1 MSGGGR
7 DRSQGRREPSFGGDA
22 SAPPSS
28 SASGGLRLTAQDRA
42 VVSHRGSAKS
52 LAHADDDAFDERDAS
67 GKRGKTSRKKSEK
80 DSKPPRRSSRGGGS
94 WIGRLFYWAVVMGL
108 WGFIG
113 VCFLFVYHASKL
125 PPIDQLSVPK
135 RPPNIAILATDGSL
149 LANRGETGGR
159 TMSLQEL
166 PVYLPKAFVAIED
179 HRFYD
184 HFGIDPLGIARALV
198 RNILRSG
205 GPMQGGS
212 TLTQQLAKNLFLTQE
227 RTASRKIQEAIL
239 ALWLERNYTKNQIL
253 ELYLNRVYVGAGAYG
268 VEAAAQRY
276 FGKSARQ
283 VTLAEAAILGG
294 LVQSPSRLAPN
305 RNPAGAQARSE
316 LVLAAM
322 QREGFVTEEMVK
334 IALANPARATRPA
347 GAGSLNY
354 AADYVMDVLDDFIG
368 TIENDVMVTTTLDPF
383 LQAQGEKAL
392 VEELQARGE
401 KFGVS
406 QGAFVAMRPDGAIKA
421 MVGGRSYSE
430 SQFNRVIAAKR
441 QPGSSFKAFVFLS
454 AIERGLTPDTV
465 RDDAPISIK
474 GWSPEN
480 YSRKYQGPVTLK
492 HALAQSLNTV
502 SVRLC
507 LEVGPKT
514 VATTAARLGIR
525 SKLEA
530 NASIALGTSEV
541 SPLEMVG
548 AYATFAN
555 GGLGVM
561 PYVITEVRTR
571 DGELIYSRSGGGL
584 GQVVTP
590 QAVGMMNVMLHETML
605 TGTARKGDIAGWEL
619 AGKTG
624 TSQDFRDAWFVGYS
638 STLVAGVW
646 LGNDDGSATK
656 HVSGATMPVDI
667 WHKFMLAALKN
678 EKPQPLSGLNDGSG
692 WTLDIPGLLGFGAR
706 NETPPTSQ
714 PAVSNINAE
723 QPSRTPALPQPVQSS
738 QPSNQPLLPPAAIPS
753 GNGPAGRSGSGPLII
768 VPDASPPR
776 AQAEPPANLP
786 PRQTPPP
793 SPQSGFNSNELR
805 PPAAVGDGV
814 PPPSRPMRQE
824 PPSLLGRILGG
835 G

>member
-7 DRSQGRREPSFGGDA
+7 DRSQGRREPSFGGDT
-22 SAPPSS
+22 PS
-28 SASGGLRLTAQDRA
+28 SGGLRLTQDDRA
-42 VVSHRGSAKS
+42 VVSNRSSARS
-52 LAHADDDAFDERDAS
+52 SPRQDEADAS
-67 GKRGKTSRKKSEK
+67 GGFFGKRDKTQAKKPQK
-80 DSKPPRRSSRGGGS
+80 DSKPPRRSSGGGS
-94 WIGRLFYWAVVMGL
+94 LIGRLFYWAVVMGL

-113 VCFLFVYHASKL
+113 VCCLFVYHASKL

-135 RPPNIAILATDGSL
+135 RPPNIAILAMDGSL

-159 TMSLQEL
+159 TMALSEL
-166 PVYLPKAFVAIED
+166 PDYLPKAFVAIED

-184 HFGIDPLGIARALV
+184 HFGIDPLGIARALI
-198 RNILRSG
+198 RNVLRSG

-253 ELYLNRVYVGAGAYG
+253 ELYLNRVYFGAGAYG

-276 FGKSARQ
+276 FSKSARQ
-283 VTLAEAAILGG
+283 VSLSEAAILGG

-322 QREGFVTEEMVK
+322 QREGFVTDEMVRL
-334 IALANPARATRPA
+334 ALANPARAMRPS

-430 SQFNRVIAAKR
+430 SQYNRVVAAKR

-454 AIERGLTPDTV
+454 AIERGLTPETV

-480 YSRKYQGPVTLK
+480 YSRKYLGPVTLK
-492 HALAQSLNTV
+492 NALAQSLNTV

-514 VATTAARLGIR
+514 VASTAARLGIR

-555 GGLGVM
+555 GGLGVL

-571 DGELIYSRSGGGL
+571 EGELVYSRSGGGL
-584 GQVVTP
+584 GQVVAP

-656 HVSGATMPVDI
+656 HLSGATMPVDI
-667 WHKFMLAALKN
+667 WHKFMLAALKS
-678 EKPQPLSGLNDGSG
+678 EKPQPLPGLNDTSG
-692 WTLDIPGLLGFGAR
+692 WSLDIPALLGFGSRQDNPRAS
-706 NETPPTSQ
+706 NQSVMPQ
-714 PAVSNINAE
+714 AGVSNTSPE
-723 QPSRTPALPQPVQSS
+723 TTRTPALPPQPQSAPTG
-738 QPSNQPLLPPAAIPS
+738 QVLLPPASIASSAPPV
-753 GNGPAGRSGSGPLII
+753 NRAGSGPLVITPEP
-768 VPDASPPR
+768 VAARSQPDPS
-776 AQAEPPANLP
+776 QNLLP
-786 PRQTPPP
+786 PRQSIPQPQTPAA
-793 SPQSGFNSNELR
+793 FNSQELR
-805 PPAAVGDGV
+805 PPAAVGEGQ
-814 PPPSRPMRQE
+814 PQPRTIRQE
-824 PPSLLGRILGG
+824 PSLLGRILGG